1 MNSKRKQ
8 AVMKKKKDDDYEIA
22 QIIGGSVAVLCAV
35 SKQARVIC
43 NTIMVVVPLITTFG
57 YPKEAPPKDDMVIYW
72 GVFGILTLGDK
83 ELEKFPFYYDFKL
96 LLALLLFLEPF
107 RLVDKL
113 REIIYSKDSDENR
126 LANRR
131 DKDFYRRKHSPR
143 REKADT
149 SKSGKRGKFFD
160 AKDGGTGEAD
170 DASLKHENLFISE
183 KDVDTPAEQSER
195 KPSMSKRELDQ
206 TSGRPTSATAAAEA
220 DSKKA
225 ENSANA
231 TASGIATK
239 QEGDGKKQESTTTI
253 TATKPKEEGKKE
265 ESTTA
270 VTATKPEGEGKK
282 EESTTTITATKPEG
296 GEGKKDDSASTV
308 TATKPDEG
316 KDKKDESTRTA
327 ISPAQVGE
335 GNKDESTHT
344 AVSSE
349 TDVKK
354 EESTKTARESDTD
367 KPHEKKVDEISYLL
381 TYFVDV
387 IMIVVGFSYH
397 TSNFPLYF
405 ASVSYIA
412 IGHTIY
418 RSRASMLKVKEEIEF
433 YLAQALVIYKRSG
446 VDRNREPNP
455 MEHDDFHILRE
466 VPGIE
471 NVVLDPSV
479 NIHEAIFRPLDR
491 LVFNA
496 PFDFDHVTYHMTLMN
511 NTIHPMAFAI
521 KGNCIPRVIAY
532 PPYGVLKPKQRIP
545 IAVTMRALKFA

>member
-1 MNSKRKQ
+1 MFEKWWTARLLNDLSKKTETDR
-8 AVMKKKKDDDYEIA
+8 VTIA

-367 KPHEKKVDEISYLL
+367 KPHEKKSEYAQGEGGNRVLPS
-381 TYFVDV
+381 T
-387 IMIVVGFSYH
+387 
-397 TSNFPLYF
+397 
-405 ASVSYIA
+405 SVSDI
-412 IGHTIY
+412 
-418 RSRASMLKVKEEIEF
+418 
-433 YLAQALVIYKRSG
+433 QG

-545 IAVTMRALKFA
+545 IAVTMRKFDHETYGEKDRIVFEWVLLKKMENKFNHEMLRTNGIVRRKNILVEYNG